1 MNGTEQEIM
10 TIDERSERDAPE
22 PVNLVRVGGEEL
34 DVQITTAKRYPRSI
48 RTFKMR
54 ALSMAT
60 VDRET
65 AESCF
70 YVLPRGGK
78 KIEGPGVRLSEIV
91 QACWQNLYT
100 ASRVIGESDDR
111 KSIVAQGVAWDLENN
126 VRRTVEIRR
135 RITDKHNKRY
145 TDDMVI
151 VTGNAAASIAVRNA
165 IFQIVPRAY
174 VDEVYLSA
182 KQLAVGDAKSLSDR
196 RVQVIERL
204 AKFGI
209 TPARVLDVIGKPAI
223 EDIDLSDVEKLIGL
237 GTAMRD
243 GEISPDEA
251 FPMPSGLE
259 QKKPETLQ
267 EKVAA
272 KAAGKTADR
281 EPGDDIDALIPP
293 ERKGA

>member
-1 MNGTEQEIM
+1 M